1 MDTRYQALKKGDII
15 QPGDQASA
23 DGKEWTPFFS
33 SAVGQPVRAPFA
45 RRPLSAS
52 LLREGIPPLP
62 PGWLFYGKGPLLH
75 EAGDDDELLA
85 IYPENSGWRQVWWS
99 GDSSDASYAIRSGT
113 ELARLNGLE
122 PMMPVSSRPEG
133 LPAEMPDPPTPPEG
147 MRWEYRGKGKPE
159 GIISSGSIA
168 AVYIANGKCWNTHNP
183 VIGNYGREPNFH
195 YVEAVP
201 IKPTSQVWTFRSEDP
216 VLPLS
221 SVMAARIAE
230 LEACLENTEKWSDIY
245 AKERDGYNARVTE
258 LEQQLDRIRDLAIER
273 SR

>member
-85 IYPENSGWRQVWWS
+85 IYPENSGWRQGWWS

-122 PMMPVSSRPEG
+122 PMLPVSNRPEG
-133 LPAEMPDPPTPPEG
+133 LPAPLPDPPAAPEG
-147 MRWEYRGKGKPE
+147 MRWEYRGMGWR
-159 GIISSGSIA
+159 STNRCYYA
-168 AVYIANGKCWNTHNP
+168 AHIPC
-183 VIGNYGREPNFH
+183 PNNRSWSDGWGVGDGLNDC
-195 YVEAVP
+195 YYLEAVP
-201 IKPTSQVWTFRSEDP
+201 IKPASQVWTFSSAEP
-216 VLPLS
+216 VLPFSPALTS
-221 SVMAARIAE
+221 RIAE
-230 LEACLENTEKWSDIY
+230 LEECLKKTKKWSDIY
-245 AKERDGYNARVTE
+245 AKERDSFSVRVIE